1 VVDTYGWLTTG
12 EMMDGLGLAETTPG
26 PLILVTE
33 FVGFVAAFRTGGL
46 ATGLAAA
53 AVTLWVTFVPCFIW
67 VFAGAP
73 YIEWIS
79 SRPRLSKAMSA
90 ITAAVVGV
98 MLNLALWFA
107 LHVVFRSVDY
117 SSYGPLSVPII
128 SITDIDWRV
137 PLLTLLS
144 AALLLRARWN
154 IVTVLV
160 AASASS
166 YLLTR
171 LMG

>member
-1 VVDTYGWLTTG
+1 
-12 EMMDGLGLAETTPG
+12 
-26 PLILVTE
+26 
-33 FVGFVAAFRTGGL
+33 
-46 ATGLAAA
+46 
-53 AVTLWVTFVPCFIW
+53 
-67 VFAGAP
+67 
-73 YIEWIS
+73 
-79 SRPRLSKAMSA
+79 
-90 ITAAVVGV
+90 

-137 PLLTLLS
+137 PLLSLLS

-160 AASASS
+160 AASTSS